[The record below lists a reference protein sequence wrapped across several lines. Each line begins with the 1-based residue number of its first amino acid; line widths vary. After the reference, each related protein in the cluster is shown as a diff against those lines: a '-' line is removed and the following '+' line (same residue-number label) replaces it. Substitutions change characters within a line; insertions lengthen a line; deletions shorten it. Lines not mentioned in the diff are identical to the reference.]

1 MKSKKEIIK
10 ALRNCADKTPKSH
23 CRKCAY
29 FADASAECIGN
40 LMTDAAEIIEKKV
53 ADEE

>member
-1 MKSKKEIIK
+1 MKAKKEILK
-10 ALRNCADKTPKSH
+10 ALRNCADKTPKPH

-29 FADASAECIGN
+29 FAAASAEC
-40 LMTDAAEIIEKKV
+40 IEKKV